1 MAFRWKTTELNPT
14 FVDPQGVQAYQ
25 QQQAMG
31 NSARALNAANAMS
44 GYQPNVQPNY
54 RGVAPSQT
62 TQMVNAQLAQ
72 QNYNQFMQDDA
83 SLQGKR
89 QQLEQLKM
97 QLAEIDKQI
106 ASVEAGGAD
115 EEKAIAAKLAEIGD
129 TSLYQGIL
137 AREQNQAAQQK
148 SSSTGINNLLFE
160 ADKLSWGL
168 NSKSDEERTIARNE
182 IRVNLEKAKY
192 MADQTGTPLPD
203 KYYQLKARLEQGTE
217 PNGEATAEVN
227 AETLLQK
234 ENTLSQLDRTGQLS
248 DNDLKPFYEYLA
260 DKGNRNKQEYKK
272 VEEIVKKFKNRTVEA
287 KATAYKRKKDA
298 KTIVDTLRDLSLDE
312 QLRRW
317 SNMAP
322 SKQQLVRDHG
332 YIMDPKLGITS
343 KDGI

>member
-1 MAFRWKTTELNPT
+1 MAFRWKTPELKPT

-31 NSARALNAANAMS
+31 NTAQALNAANAMR

-54 RGVAPSQT
+54 RGMMPSQA
-62 TQMVNAQLAQ
+62 TQANNAPLAE
-72 QNYNQFMQDDA
+72 QNYNQFMQEDA
-83 SLQGKR
+83 SLQAKR
-89 QQLEQLKM
+89 QQLAQLKEK
-97 QLAEIDKQI
+97 LAEIDTQI

-160 ADKLSWGL
+160 TDKFTFGL
-168 NSKSDEERTIARNE
+168 DSKSDEERTIARNE

-217 PNGEATAEVN
+217 PNGEAPAEGG

-234 ENTLSQLDRTGQLS
+234 ENTLSQLDRTNQLS
-248 DNDLKPFYEYLA
+248 DNDLEPLATYLA
-260 DKGNRNKQEYKK
+260 DKGNLNKQEYKK
-272 VEEIVKKFKNRTVEA
+272 VEELYNKFKNKTKES
-287 KATAYKRKKDA
+287 KAYASKRKQDA
-298 KTIVDTLRDLSLDE
+298 EDLYYSLNN
-312 QLRRW
+312 L
-317 SNMAP
+317 
-322 SKQQLVRDHG
+322 SKEEATKRIANLSSRER
-332 YIMDPKLGITS
+332 KLLADFHPEML
-343 KDGI
+343 K

>member
-72 QNYNQFMQDDA
+72 QNYNQFMRDDA

-89 QQLEQLKM
+89 QQLEQLKI

-137 AREQNQAAQQK
+137 AREQNRSAQQK
-148 SSSTGINNLLFE
+148 SNASSIDNMLFE

-168 NSKSDEERTIARNE
+168 NSKSDEERGIVKQNIQAVLDR
-182 IRVNLEKAKY
+182 AKQV
-192 MADQTGTPLPD
+192 ADQTGTPLPPKYAELERKLGDSD
-203 KYYQLKARLEQGTE
+203 KASMVYESERRRANDLWLKARNKTLENADIQEMEDYIKANPNSEISAQYRQLIEQYQGKT
-217 PNGEATAEVN
+217 
-227 AETLLQK
+227 K
-234 ENTLSQLDRTGQLS
+234 ES
-248 DNDLKPFYEYLA
+248 
-260 DKGNRNKQEYKK
+260 
-272 VEEIVKKFKNRTVEA
+272 
-287 KATAYKRKKDA
+287 KATAAKRKKDA
-298 KTIVDTLRDLSLDE
+298 LDLYNVLSDLPKDE
-312 QLRRW
+312 LARRAR
-317 SNMAP
+317 NLTAYE
-322 SKQQLVRDHG
+322 R
-332 YIMDPKLGITS
+332 KLLEDFYPEFL
-343 KDGI
+343 K

>member
-1 MAFRWKTTELNPT
+1 MAFRWKTPELKPT

-31 NSARALNAANAMS
+31 NYAQAMNAANAMQ
-44 GYQPNVQPNY
+44 GYKPNVPTSSTFN
-54 RGVAPSQT
+54 
-62 TQMVNAQLAQ
+62 NEQLAQ
-72 QNYNQFMQDDA
+72 QNYDSFN
-83 SLQGKR
+83 SELQEKKQR
-89 QQLEQLKM
+89 LAVLEEQLK
-97 QLAEIDKQI
+97 QIDGQI
-106 ASVEAGGAD
+106 AELQQGGAD

-160 ADKLSWGL
+160 TDKFTFGL
-168 NSKSDEERTIARNE
+168 DSKSDEERTIARNE

-192 MADQTGTPLPD
+192 MADQTGTPLPP

-217 PNGEATAEVN
+217 PNGESPAEGG

-248 DNDLKPFYEYLA
+248 DNDLEPIATYLA

-272 VEEIVKKFKNRTVEA
+272 VEELYNKYKNRTVEA
-287 KATAYKRKKDA
+287 KRREQGASRKARDLVLSKKDSSD
-298 KTIVDTLRDLSLDE
+298 KERLRWWNSLSDKVKSDLIK
-312 QLRRW
+312 R
-317 SNMAP
+317 
-322 SKQQLVRDHG
+322 G
-332 YIMDPKLGITS
+332 YTMNDKGEILYKGGI
-343 KDGI
+343 I

>member
-31 NSARALNAANAMS
+31 NSAQALNAANAMR

-54 RGVAPSQT
+54 RGMAPSQT
-62 TQMVNAQLAQ
+62 TQAVNAQLAQ

-89 QQLEQLKM
+89 QQLEQLKA
-97 QLAEIDKQI
+97 QLADIDKQI
-106 ASVEAGGAD
+106 AAVEAGGAD

-148 SSSTGINNLLFE
+148 SNASSIDNMLFE

-168 NSKSDEERTIARNE
+168 NSNKSDESFDIAKQN
-182 IRVNLEKAKY
+182 IRAVLDRAKLV
-192 MADQTGTPLPD
+192 AEQTGTPLPP
-203 KYYQLKARLEQGTE
+203 KYAELERKLKEADESSTARESEIKRANELYLLKLEGRLEDSHIQE
-217 PNGEATAEVN
+217 MIDYIKKNPNSEIAT
-227 AETLLQK
+227 QYR
-234 ENTLSQLDRTGQLS
+234 QLI
-248 DNDLKPFYEYLA
+248 E
-260 DKGNRNKQEYKK
+260 EYKGK
-272 VEEIVKKFKNRTVEA
+272 TKQSKAAASKRSSDA
-287 KATAYKRKKDA
+287 KA
-298 KTIVDTLRDLSLDE
+298 IVDTLRDLPLDE

-317 SNMAP
+317 SKMTP
-322 SKQQLVRDHG
+322 SEQKSVKDQG

-343 KDGI
+343 KAGI